1 MKTLNI
7 LTTGAFATLLLLGSC
22 TKDVDNS
29 NPQGGGGE
37 GGVVEGIPT
46 YATISLSQ
54 RAGAGTYA
62 AEDGGDEGEDQ
73 GKPEDDYVN
82 GDGEN
87 SQASDAERKITRAS
101 VLVFN
106 SNDILE
112 NYVEFNATDLAA
124 NPVAKRFA
132 TTTGQ
137 KRLYALANLP
147 DANRQEIKDIF
158 NGTNGHT
165 AADKKLSHISEIVQK
180 IEEIADATKDNE
192 FWMSNVYKLGATLE
206 DQVTVQNIQDSTA
219 VDGGTGPNENNFTI
233 YIGRMVSKVT
243 PSFADDLV
251 VNSGDG
257 TIDKDGAT
265 YRVRNNPTRFY
276 TFPVYKDVQLVSPYY
291 ELEYNLAG
299 GAEVYPEKLNAVD
312 FFCNGDAAAHDA
324 DGEPEEGAT
333 FSAMKTASYLT
344 ENSPKDATRHKVTFL
359 SIKAKWT
366 PDDNAIYLNADGTVN
381 TDGTV
386 KTAIEGNQGTFYR
399 VQKWQGGK
407 ILGYCPGIYAQT
419 PTKWTEVGGTPGDA
433 EGSLSEGNTTL
444 YQETQRDQAKASE
457 DACYLIVKYDK
468 GMAYWAYW
476 MRSRLDGTIAEKYAL
491 KRNNHFKVDIIS
503 VDGMGDPN
511 PDDNLDKEEDLEADA
526 SMKAT
531 IEVLNWN
538 VVDIE
543 GGI

>member
-22 TKDVDNS
+22 TKDVDNP

-87 SQASDAERKITRAS
+87 SQASDAERKITTAS

-124 NPVAKRFA
+124 NPVATRFT

-137 KRLYALANLP
+137 KRLYALANLS

-165 AADKKLSHISEIVQK
+165 AADKKLSHISQIVQK

-257 TIDKDGAT
+257 TIDSDGAE

-324 DGEPEEGAT
+324 DGEPEEDAT

-366 PDDNAIYLNADGTVN
+366 PDANAVFLTADGTVADATTTLGKIN
-381 TDGTV
+381 G
-386 KTAIEGNQGTFYR
+386 ENGGTFWR
-399 VQKWQGGK
+399 VQKWENGK
-407 ILGYCPGIYAQT
+407 ITGYCAGIYADK
-419 PTKWTEVGGTPGDA
+419 PTGYVDGTPGVDEPA
-433 EGSLSEGNTTL
+433 TTNL
-444 YQETQRDQAKASE
+444 KATREEAKTSQT
-457 DACYLIVKYDK
+457 ACYLPVEYTGGVHRTGLTGCVRDWT
-468 GMAYWAYW
+468 GPLP
-476 MRSRLDGTIAEKYAL
+476 RSI
-491 KRNNHFKVDIIS
+491 
-503 VDGMGDPN
+503 P
-511 PDDNLDKEEDLEADA
+511 
-526 SMKAT
+526 
-531 IEVLNWN
+531 
-538 VVDIE
+538 
-543 GGI
+543 